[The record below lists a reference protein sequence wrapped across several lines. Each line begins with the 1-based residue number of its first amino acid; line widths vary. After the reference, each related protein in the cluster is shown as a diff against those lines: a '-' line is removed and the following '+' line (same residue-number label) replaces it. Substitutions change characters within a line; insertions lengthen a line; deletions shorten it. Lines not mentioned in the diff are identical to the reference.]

1 MPHRGSD
8 ARSVDTALACLVI
21 GARLFGLAAEP
32 GVLRHRFGQPGRE
45 FGETELL
52 RAARFLGLKARA
64 IDSNWDRLQK
74 TALPVI
80 ARHRDGHYFLI
91 ARTDGERVLAQD
103 PRRAQP
109 VVLTRET
116 FLRDWSGRLILL
128 TRRAAKE
135 TTDTRFGL
143 RWFLPA
149 LLKYRRLF
157 IEVLIASFFIQL
169 LALVTPLFFQV
180 VVDKVLVHKGLTTL
194 DVLCLGLL
202 VVSLFEVVLE
212 GLRTYVFSHTANR
225 VDVTLGARLFRH
237 LLALPMAYF
246 QARRVGDSVARV
258 RELETIREFLTGSA
272 LTLVIDLLF
281 TVVFIA
287 IMYWYSPRL
296 TWIVLGA
303 IPFYLLLSVLVTPVL
318 RERVNEK
325 FSRGA
330 ENQAFLVESV
340 TGIETV
346 KAMAVEP
353 QMARRWEEQLASYV
367 QAGFRAANLGNI
379 ARQTAGFINKVVVVL
394 ILWVGARAV
403 IQGELSIG
411 QLIAFNMFAARISGP
426 VLRLVQLWQDFQQ
439 AGISIRRL
447 GDILDTPTE
456 PSYDRQR
463 ASLPEI
469 TGRITFDRVTFR
481 YRPDGPEVLHDLSL
495 DIRPGEVVGVV
506 GRSGSGKSTLAR
518 LIQRM
523 HVPESGRVLIDGVDL
538 AMVDTAWLRRRIGV
552 VLQENMLFHR
562 SVRENIALADPGM
575 PMEQVV
581 AAARL
586 AGAHEFILEM
596 PEGYDTIVGEHGATL
611 SGGQRQRIAI
621 ARALA
626 TRPRILVFDE
636 ATSALD
642 HESEHILHRNM
653 AAIARGRTLIL
664 IAHRLSTVRD
674 ADRIIVLDKGR
685 IIEQGTHDS
694 LLEQGGA
701 YARLHA
707 LQNGD
712 ARPVEAGGVG
722 A

>member
-1 MPHRGSD
+1 M
-8 ARSVDTALACLVI
+8 
-21 GARLFGLAAEP
+21 F
-32 GVLRHRFGQPGRE
+32 
-45 FGETELL
+45 
-52 RAARFLGLKARA
+52 
-64 IDSNWDRLQK
+64 
-74 TALPVI
+74 
-80 ARHRDGHYFLI
+80 
-91 ARTDGERVLAQD
+91 
-103 PRRAQP
+103 
-109 VVLTRET
+109 
-116 FLRDWSGRLILL
+116 
-128 TRRAAKE
+128 
-135 TTDTRFGL
+135 
-143 RWFLPA
+143 
-149 LLKYRRLF
+149 
-157 IEVLIASFFIQL
+157 
-169 LALVTPLFFQV
+169 
-180 VVDKVLVHKGLTTL
+180 
-194 DVLCLGLL
+194 
-202 VVSLFEVVLE
+202 
-212 GLRTYVFSHTANR
+212 
-225 VDVTLGARLFRH
+225 
-237 LLALPMAYF
+237 
-246 QARRVGDSVARV
+246 
-258 RELETIREFLTGSA
+258 
-272 LTLVIDLLF
+272 
-281 TVVFIA
+281 
-287 IMYWYSPRL
+287 
-296 TWIVLGA
+296 
-303 IPFYLLLSVLVTPVL
+303 
-318 RERVNEK
+318 
-325 FSRGA
+325 
-330 ENQAFLVESV
+330 
-340 TGIETV
+340 
-346 KAMAVEP
+346 
-353 QMARRWEEQLASYV
+353 
-367 QAGFRAANLGNI
+367 
-379 ARQTAGFINKVVVVL
+379 

-403 IQGELSIG
+403 IQGDLSIG

-447 GDILDTPTE
+447 GDILDAPTE
-456 PSYDRQR
+456 PTYDRQR

-481 YRPDGPEVLHDLSL
+481 YRPDGPEVLRDLSL

-538 AMVDTAWLRRRIGV
+538 AMVDTAWLRRRIGM

-642 HESEHILHRNM
+642 HESEHILQRNM

-674 ADRIIVLDKGR
+674 ADRIIVLEKGR

-694 LLEQGGA
+694 LIEQGGV

-707 LQNGD
+707 LQNGEVSPAK
-712 ARPVEAGGVG
+712 ARGVG
-722 A
+722 S